1 MMANDLWSSHLLCH
15 EERGSQ
21 SPHSGGVTLGSI
33 LQKIVEILRGQRIK
47 QLIDQIFV
55 LINGMKL
62 FFINRPPYYCRNNKI
77 RAYLNI
83 HS

>member
-47 QLIDQIFV
+47 QLING
-55 LINGMKL
+55 INL
-62 FFINRPPYYCRNNKI
+62 VFTSRI
-77 RAYLNI
+77 RDMEAESCN
-83 HS
+83 